1 MAAHIAIAF
10 SSLAEWGTA
19 ENPSAARM
27 NPAGLTLYKALCRE
41 RPVILVVD
49 GVAVDIATT
58 WMSTHLLTTHAMT
71 LPNPDLTS
79 PAEGRSVVIE
89 VLRKF
94 RVEFSIETDTDL
106 AARMLH
112 NGIPTLLLSN
122 PFYDR
127 PEFRPDA
134 EKSVAPWESIVAE
147 LDAQRALLAKD
158 TRIADD
164 DVLGTRFED

>member
-1 MAAHIAIAF
+1 MASHIAIAF
-10 SSLAEWGTA
+10 SSIADWGS

-27 NPAGLTLYKALCRE
+27 NPAGLVLYKALCRE

-49 GVAVDIATT
+49 GLDADIATT
-58 WMSTHLLTTHAMT
+58 WMSTHLLATHSMT

-79 PAEGRSVVIE
+79 PEEGRSAVIE
-89 VLRKF
+89 VLRKH
-94 RVEFSIETDTDL
+94 RVAFSIETDPNL

-134 EKSVAPWESIVAE
+134 EKNVTPWESIVAE
-147 LDAQRALLAKD
+147 LDSQRALLAKD
-158 TRIADD
+158 SRIAD